1 MPMTDPLRAA
11 DAGRVSARPESVS
24 ELLGGLWRSMI
35 AEIGGTAELLATESR
50 LAAMSIA
57 AMLGLAVASVA
68 FVLATWLGLAAALSL
83 WLVGLGLAPAAVLL
97 GVAAANLLLAW
108 IAWLAIRALS
118 RNLLFRRTRHR
129 LRGSD
134 EIPHPEAGGHAVAD
148 PRRA

>member
-97 GVAAANLLLAW
+97 GVAAANLLLACL
-108 IAWLAIRALS
+108 AWLAIRALS
-118 RNLLFRRTRHR
+118 RNLLFRRTRDR
-129 LRGSD
+129 LRPGND
-134 EIPHPEAGGHAVAD
+134 TRHREADAHAVVD
-148 PRRA
+148 TRRA